1 MKQVQWSIMDKL
13 AGVLVVLALVVSG
26 AYLAVPS
33 SLFLRDVSMTVD
45 GDRVRYVRETPFG
58 DVTAEWHA
66 EITLIDGDGFECA
79 SGPWQ
84 VATYQA
90 IPGNTVTYNLGS
102 WADDCLEAGPPYY
115 LTTTRRVLLFGV
127 IPLRKMTQRTEVEG
141 ERPAPTID
149 DVTII
154 VVPGEQ

>member
-1 MKQVQWSIMDKL
+1 MNRLFYAALTVAILVGAAIL
-13 AGVLVVLALVVSG
+13 AI
-26 AYLAVPS
+26 PS
-33 SLFLRDVSMTVD
+33 SLFLRDISLTVD
-45 GDRVRYVRETPFG
+45 GRTVRYVRETPFG

-79 SGPWQ
+79 SGPWA
-84 VATYQA
+84 VATYQQ
-90 IPGNTVTYNLGS
+90 IPGNTVTYDLGS
-102 WADDCLEAGPPYY
+102 WADKCIEAGPPFY

-127 IPLRKMTQRTEVEG
+127 IPLRKMVQRTEVEG